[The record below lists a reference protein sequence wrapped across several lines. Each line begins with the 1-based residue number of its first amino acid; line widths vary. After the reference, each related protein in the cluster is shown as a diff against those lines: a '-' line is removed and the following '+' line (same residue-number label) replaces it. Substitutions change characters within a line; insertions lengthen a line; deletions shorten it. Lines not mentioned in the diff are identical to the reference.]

1 MTWLFCCPDELSEAL
16 SNLGLQQGRRQAVAV
31 VLGQGLLGA
40 IVAIACLAVWGSR
53 AGASALLGA
62 GIGITATSLMA
73 FAMLRHGEGAD
84 PQRVAWSFFTGWV
97 VKIFFTL
104 ALLVVA
110 FRSRGV
116 DAAPL
121 LAAYVATFFG
131 YWFGAARA
139 RGHETK
145 RTFGV
150 GN

>member
-1 MTWLFCCPDELSEAL
+1 M
-16 SNLGLQQGRRQAVAV
+16 SNGQIQQGRRQALAV

-62 GIGITATSLMA
+62 GIGITATTLMA

-110 FRSRGV
+110 FRSRRV

-139 RGHETK
+139 SGRRTK

-150 GN
+150 AD

>member
-1 MTWLFCCPDELSEAL
+1 L
-16 SNLGLQQGRRQAVAV
+16 SNSQIKQGRRQALAV

-62 GIGITATSLMA
+62 GIGIAATTLMA

-110 FRSRGV
+110 FRSKRV

-121 LAAYVATFFG
+121 LAAYLATFFG
-131 YWFGAARA
+131 YWIGATRS
-139 RGHETK
+139 RGQKTN
-145 RTFGV
+145 TFGV

>member
-1 MTWLFCCPDELSEAL
+1 M
-16 SNLGLQQGRRQAVAV
+16 SNGQIQQGRRQALAV

-53 AGASALLGA
+53 AGSSALLGA
-62 GIGITATSLMA
+62 GIGITATTLMA

-110 FRSRGV
+110 FRSRRV

-131 YWFGAARA
+131 YWFGA
-139 RGHETK
+139 
-145 RTFGV
+145 
-150 GN
+150 

>member
-1 MTWLFCCPDELSEAL
+1 M
-16 SNLGLQQGRRQAVAV
+16 SNGQIQQGRRQALAV

-62 GIGITATSLMA
+62 GIGITATTLMA

-110 FRSRGV
+110 FRSRRV

-131 YWFGAARA
+131 YWFGAART
-139 RGHETK
+139 RGRTTK

-150 GN
+150 AD

>member
-1 MTWLFCCPDELSEAL
+1 M
-16 SNLGLQQGRRQAVAV
+16 SNAEIQQGRRQAVAV

-40 IVAIACLAVWGSR
+40 IVAIACLAVWGPR

-62 GIGITATSLMA
+62 GIGITATTLMA

-110 FRSRGV
+110 FRSRNV

-131 YWFGAARA
+131 YWFGVARSV
-139 RGHETK
+139 GQNTK

-150 GN
+150 AD

>member
-1 MTWLFCCPDELSEAL
+1 M
-16 SNLGLQQGRRQAVAV
+16 AV
-31 VLGQGLLGA
+31 VLGQGVLGA
-40 IVAIACLAVWGSR
+40 VVAIACLAVWGSR
-53 AGASALLGA
+53 AGVSALLGA
-62 GIGITATSLMA
+62 GIGIAATSLMA
-73 FAMLRHGEGAD
+73 LAMLRHGAGAD

-110 FRSRGV
+110 FRSKRV

-131 YWFGAARA
+131 YWFGAARS
-139 RGHETK
+139 RGQTMK

-150 GN
+150 AD